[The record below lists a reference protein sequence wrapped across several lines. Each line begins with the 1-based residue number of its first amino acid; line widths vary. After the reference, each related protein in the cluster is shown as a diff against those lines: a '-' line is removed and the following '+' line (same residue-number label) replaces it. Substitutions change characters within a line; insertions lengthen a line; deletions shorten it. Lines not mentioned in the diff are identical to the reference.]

1 MDIAKGVSMNIIV
14 NTFTKRQAANSRFS
28 HFEGSWLHLA
38 EETLASFA
46 NAKPGYRDGVML
58 VPVSPEGFFSG
69 VRELNG
75 GEPLFGKFESRREGE
90 DPRKVIVTGSRD
102 KMPAKSVDIV
112 LYSSIVLA
120 EDGSNELPAEEGNWE
135 IISINANPFDEEM
148 PISPEVLMHNHFGS
162 TGGTATNLS
171 DGEFVALLRKG
182 FEFWKNKAMCG

>member
-1 MDIAKGVSMNIIV
+1 MHIIA
-14 NTFTKRQAANSRFS
+14 NTFVKRQAANSRFS
-28 HFEGSWLHLA
+28 HFEGSWLELA
-38 EETLASFA
+38 GMVLANFT
-46 NAKPGYRDGVML
+46 NAKPGYRAGVVL
-58 VPVSPEGFFSG
+58 VPVASERFFSG
-69 VRELNG
+69 VKELIN
-75 GEPLFGKFESRREGE
+75 GEPLFGKFESRRDGE
-90 DPRKVIVTGSRD
+90 DPRKVVVTGARD

-135 IISINANPFDEEM
+135 IISINANPFEEEM

-171 DGEFVALLRKG
+171 DKEFVALLRKG